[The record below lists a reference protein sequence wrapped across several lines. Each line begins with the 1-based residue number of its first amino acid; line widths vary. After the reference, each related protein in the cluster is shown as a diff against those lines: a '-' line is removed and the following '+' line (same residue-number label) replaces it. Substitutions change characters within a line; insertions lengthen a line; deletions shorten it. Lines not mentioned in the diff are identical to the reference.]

1 MTRAAVYCRVSTDS
15 QEREG
20 TSLKTQLE
28 RCLTYCHDQCY
39 DATYQFSE
47 TYSGLS
53 LERPELD
60 KLRELVR
67 AENY

>member
-28 RCLTYCHDQCY
+28 RCLTYCHDKGY
-39 DATYQFSE
+39 DAIQ
-47 TYSGLS
+47 
-53 LERPELD
+53 
-60 KLRELVR
+60 
-67 AENY
+67 